1 MKIQLVAV
9 GTLKEAFYRQASQE
23 YLKRLRPM
31 TRIEVAEIPEAG
43 IETKGQ
49 EGLIRKA
56 LEKEGEAIL
65 KRINPDAWVCVLSPE
80 GRTMDSSAFSQLL
93 SPHQNPPIAE
103 LVFVIGGSHGLDPR
117 VYDRAALKLSF
128 GPMTFPHQLARVM
141 LLEQI
146 YRGMMILAGRPYH
159 K

>member
-1 MKIQLVAV
+1 MKIQIVAV
-9 GTLKEAFYRQASQE
+9 GTMKEAFFRQACQE

-31 TRIEVAEIPEAG
+31 VRIEVAEVPEAG

-49 EGLIRKA
+49 EALILKA

-65 KRINPDAWVCVLSPE
+65 KRINPDAWVCVLSPD
-80 GRTMDSSAFSQLL
+80 GRTMDSPAFARLL
-93 SPHQNPPIAE
+93 SPHQNPPVSESI
-103 LVFVIGGSHGLDPR
+103 FVIGGSHGLDHR
-117 VYDRAALKLSF
+117 VHERANLRLSF
-128 GPMTFPHQLARVM
+128 GLMTFPHQLARVV